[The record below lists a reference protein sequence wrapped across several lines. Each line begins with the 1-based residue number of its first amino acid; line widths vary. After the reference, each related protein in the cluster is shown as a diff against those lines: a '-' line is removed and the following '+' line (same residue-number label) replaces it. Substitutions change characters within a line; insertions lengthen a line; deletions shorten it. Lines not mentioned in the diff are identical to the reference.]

1 MYISLKYMYILYI
14 YISRSLSLCIYTHIH
29 ISHCIALH
37 GIALPCIALHYIYHY
52 IYIHITFGVA
62 KNRRHPKMAKLSG
75 TLMIDQG
82 IGTPLKLSTMGISGF
97 KQPSILMRFPA
108 TNQWPLTDQKPQL
121 V

>member
-1 MYISLKYMYILYI
+1 M
-14 YISRSLSLCIYTHIH
+14 
-29 ISHCIALH
+29 H

-75 TLMIDQG
+75 KLMIDQG